1 MMPDF
6 DQQGTA
12 QTKEWVPETN
22 APAILLENVSK
33 SYGRIFALSNIT
45 LALNGGVTGILG
57 MNGAGKSTLFNL
69 LMGKLKVSQGTIKLF
84 GTDPWKNP
92 APYARVGFVPEHEKM
107 YDWMTA
113 HGFVSTFARLN
124 GLTRDEAGIE
134 ADRVLEFVGLTD
146 VAHKKIGQF
155 SKGMRQRVKIA
166 HALVNDPELIIL
178 DEPLQGCDPLA
189 RTTIMNV
196 IRELGKMGRTVLVSS
211 HILQEIER
219 ITEQIV
225 ILHHGRLLALGN
237 LHSIRERL
245 DQIPHR
251 ISIQADN
258 PKALAKDVIDI
269 EEVFGISFPDGE
281 NLSIQTH
288 NLGAIHAQLPRIIV
302 ENNHK
307 VTTIDNPDDDLAS
320 ILGYLTSGGR
330 V

>member
-1 MMPDF
+1 
-6 DQQGTA
+6 
-12 QTKEWVPETN
+12 
-22 APAILLENVSK
+22 
-33 SYGRIFALSNIT
+33 
-45 LALNGGVTGILG
+45 
-57 MNGAGKSTLFNL
+57 
-69 LMGKLKVSQGTIKLF
+69 
-84 GTDPWKNP
+84 
-92 APYARVGFVPEHEKM
+92 
-107 YDWMTA
+107 MTA

-124 GLTRDEAGIE
+124 GLTRDEAEIE

-166 HALVNDPELIIL
+166 HALVNDPDLIIL

-225 ILHHGRLLALGN
+225 ILHQGRLLALGN

-245 DQIPHR
+245 DKIPHR

-269 EEVFGISFPDGE
+269 KEVYGISFPDGQ

-320 ILGYLTSGGR
+320 ILGYLTSGGGI
-330 V
+330 

>member
-1 MMPDF
+1 MMPDI
-6 DQQGTA
+6 QQVGQA
-12 QTKEWVPETN
+12 QTQQWAPEIS
-22 APAILLENVSK
+22 APVVLLENVSK
-33 SYGRIFALSNIT
+33 TYGKIHALSEIT
-45 LALNGGVTGILG
+45 LALSGGVTGILG

-69 LMGKLKVSQGTIKLF
+69 LMGKLKPSSGSIKLF

-92 APYARVGFVPEHEKM
+92 APYARIGFVPEHEKM
-107 YDWMTA
+107 HDWMTA
-113 HGFVSTFARLN
+113 HGFVSLFARLN
-124 GLTRDEAGIE
+124 GLTRDEARVE
-134 ADRVLEFVGLTD
+134 ADRVLDFVGLTD
-146 VAHKKIGQF
+146 VAHKQIGRY

-225 ILHHGRLLALGN
+225 ILHQGRLLALGN

-251 ISIQADN
+251 ISIEAEN
-258 PKALAKDVIDI
+258 PKALAKDIIDI
-269 EEVFGISFPDGE
+269 DEVFGISFPDGR
-281 NLSIQTH
+281 NVSIQTH
-288 NLGAIHAQLPRIIV
+288 NLGAIHAQLPAAIVNNGHRI
-302 ENNHK
+302 H
-307 VTTIDNPDDDLAS
+307 TIDNPDDDLAS
-320 ILGYLTSGGR
+320 ILGYLTSGGGL
-330 V
+330 